1 MVPDASTWRLTPD
14 VRYHKDLALAAGLV
28 AASVASLLV
37 FGLFPGSQ
45 FTLLPPWGV
54 ALHTLFETS
63 SVVLSVLIFA
73 AGLYGFTRERS
84 SNVALMCNVFL
95 AVAILDFVHILSFDG
110 MPDLITPSGSG
121 KSLSFLL
128 AARLLVAVAMLAIA
142 VLPWQRQISRAARV
156 ALLALSLAFALAV
169 STYGLYAPELA
180 GLFFQAGSGLTVI
193 TVALEYGVVLLNLA
207 AAAAFYLRM
216 RAPQPYPLGPF
227 FAAACLMALSEF
239 CLTLYSGASDQYA
252 LMAHVLRLAAYVF
265 VYRATFVEMLDAPYR
280 HLERARAE
288 LVENEEKYRLLFENS
303 LDAYLI
309 ANPDGSFQTAN
320 PAASTMF
327 GVALEDLWRIGRD
340 DVTHDPALA
349 QLLEQ
354 RDRQGF
360 ARRELV
366 MRRADGSSFVAEV
379 CSSAYCDSH
388 GRKMSSTVVRDITEK
403 RKVEE
408 DMRALNASLESRVRE
423 RTAALEE
430 ANQDLERFSHVM
442 AHDLRSPL
450 VAIEGFAGLLQSSS
464 ANVLGDKQKHYLD
477 KIRNSA
483 GRMAEMI
490 DALLELA
497 DVSRSSLKV
506 EDLDLSG
513 IVDGVLASCMSIE
526 PDRQLT
532 TRVQPAMA
540 LQGDRRLLTLVMA
553 HLIGSAWKH
562 TARNAGAEISIGAE
576 PGGDGSTV
584 YFVRDN
590 GPGWDPALAAKVMDR
605 FGGPTGAGGF
615 APAEAVITSVR
626 RIMVRHGGRVW
637 GESVPGGGAVVRFTL
652 RDRAV

>member
-37 FGLFPGSQ
+37 FGLFPGLQ

-110 MPDLITPSGSG
+110 MPDLITPSGNG

-169 STYGLYAPELA
+169 SAYGLYAPELA

>member
-1 MVPDASTWRLTPD
+1 MVSDAPTLRLTPC
-14 VRYHKDLALAAGLV
+14 VRYHKDLALAAVLV
-28 AASVASLLV
+28 AASVTLLLV
-37 FGLFPGSQ
+37 FGLFPRLQ

-95 AVAILDFVHILSFDG
+95 AVAILDFVHLLSFDG
-110 MPDLITPSGSG
+110 MPDFITPSGNG

-156 ALLALSLAFALAV
+156 ALLALSLAFALAL
-169 STYGLYAPELA
+169 SAYGLYAPELA
-180 GLFFQAGSGLTVI
+180 GLFFQPGSGPTALK
-193 TVALEYGVVLLNLA
+193 VALEYGVVLLNLA

-239 CLTLYSGASDQYA
+239 CLTLYSSASDQYS

-309 ANPDGSFQTAN
+309 GNPDGSFQTAN
-320 PAASTMF
+320 PAASVMF
-327 GVALEDLWRIGRD
+327 GIPLQDLWRIGRE
-340 DVTHDPALA
+340 DVTHDPALV
-349 QLLEQ
+349 QLLEE
-354 RDRQGF
+354 RERQGF
-360 ARRELV
+360 ARRELI
-366 MRRADGSSFVAEV
+366 MRRADGSSFLAEV
-379 CSSAYCDSH
+379 CSSAYHDSH

-430 ANQDLERFSHVM
+430 ANHDLERFSHVM
-442 AHDLRSPL
+442 VHDLRSPL
-450 VAIEGFAGLLQSSS
+450 VAIEGFAGLLKSST
-464 ANVLGDKQKHYLD
+464 ANPLGDKQKHYLD
-477 KIRNSA
+477 KIRA
-483 GRMAEMI
+483 GASRMAGMI

-497 DVSRSSLKV
+497 DVSRSSLKI
-506 EDLDLSG
+506 ELLDLSG
-513 IVDGVLASCMSIE
+513 IAGDILTSCQQIE
-526 PDRQLT
+526 PGRQLT
-532 TRVQPAMA
+532 TYVQPAIV

-562 TARNAGAEISIGAE
+562 TMRNPHAEIAIGTELAD
-576 PGGDGSTV
+576 DGSPV
-584 YFVRDN
+584 YFVQDN
-590 GPGWDPALAAKVMDR
+590 GPGLDPSMGVKLTDR
-605 FGGPTGAGGF
+605 FGGPPGASSL

-626 RIMVRHGGRVW
+626 RIMLRHGGRAW
-637 GESVPGGGAVVRFTL
+637 GESIPGGGAVVRFTL
-652 RDRAV
+652 GDRAV